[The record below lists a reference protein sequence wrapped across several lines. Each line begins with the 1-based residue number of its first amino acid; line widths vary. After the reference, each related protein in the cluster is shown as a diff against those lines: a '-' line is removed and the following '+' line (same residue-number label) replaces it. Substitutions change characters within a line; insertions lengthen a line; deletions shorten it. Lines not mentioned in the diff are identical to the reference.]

1 MALNKTVSVD
11 KIEIVEN
18 GSLQIRTKTTIDE
31 DGVELSSSYS
41 RISRTPG
48 SDVSALSARVQAV
61 AACIWDTATVNA
73 DNAEVAAAAAAA
85 AAEDT

>member
-1 MALNKTVSVD
+1 MALTKTVAID

-18 GSLQIRTKTTIDE
+18 GSLQIRTKTTIEE

-61 AACIWDTATVNA
+61 ATCVWDTATVNA
-73 DNAEVAAAAAAA
+73 YNAEVAAAATAA
-85 AAEDT
+85 AAEDA